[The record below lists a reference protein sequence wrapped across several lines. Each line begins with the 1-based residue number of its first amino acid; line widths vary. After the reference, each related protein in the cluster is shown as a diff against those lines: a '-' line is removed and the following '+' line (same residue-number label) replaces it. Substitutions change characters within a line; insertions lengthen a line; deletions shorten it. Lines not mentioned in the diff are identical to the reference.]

1 MIYQYVVY
9 LQNTKRKY
17 IDRFSISL
25 LIISVVLFLREQY
38 LSPNIKISYLF
49 GAIAIIALLIYNVY
63 EFYKNKKKTA
73 YYGPALFIAAIGW
86 VTMPF
91 LAWLFI
97 PFALMGLFEKQAK
110 APLEIGFTD
119 QQVVINTLFRRKY
132 QWKDFN
138 NVLLKDDLLTL
149 DFKNNQLLQCETIDE
164 EGDAEED
171 EFNQYCEIQL
181 KKAYS
186 L

>member
-9 LQNTKRKY
+9 LQNNQRKY
-17 IDRFSISL
+17 IDRFSIL
-25 LIISVVLFLREQY
+25 LLVISAVLFLREQIQ
-38 LSPNIKISYLF
+38 SPNIKISYLF
-49 GAIAIIALLIYNVY
+49 GAIAILALIFYNLY
-63 EFYKNKKKTA
+63 GFYKYKKPA

-91 LAWLFI
+91 LSWLFI
-97 PFALMGLFEKQAK
+97 PFALMGLFEKQSK

-132 QWKDFN
+132 QWSDFN

-149 DFKNNQLLQCETIDE
+149 DFKNNKLLQRETIDE

-171 EFNQYCEIQL
+171 EFNQYCSLQL
-181 KKAYS
+181 KKS
-186 L
+186 SNL

>member
-1 MIYQYVVY
+1 
-9 LQNTKRKY
+9 
-17 IDRFSISL
+17 
-25 LIISVVLFLREQY
+25 
-38 LSPNIKISYLF
+38 
-49 GAIAIIALLIYNVY
+49 
-63 EFYKNKKKTA
+63 
-73 YYGPALFIAAIGW
+73 
-86 VTMPF
+86 MPF